1 LFLLVVDIAQ
11 ALIAIL
17 IGYYGPLGLSWMR
30 EARQKGALRTSHDQL
45 SFAASGRK
53 RTFNLMQHLN

>member
-30 EARQKGALRTSHDQL
+30 EARQKGR
-45 SFAASGRK
+45 
-53 RTFNLMQHLN
+53 